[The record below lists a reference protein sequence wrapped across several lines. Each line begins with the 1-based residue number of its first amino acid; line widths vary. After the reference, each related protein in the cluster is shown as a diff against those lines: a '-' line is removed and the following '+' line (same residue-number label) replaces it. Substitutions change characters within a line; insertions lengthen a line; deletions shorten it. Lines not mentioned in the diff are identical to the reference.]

1 MKRYEVLWVFCLF
14 GLLYFKI
21 LEVIDNTEAILLSEY
36 SQELNSQQSITCS
49 TWQDYSAQFH
59 KINKRLDSLEMWVS
73 ELNLPLQNCVND
85 FNTLNNMLWHK

>member
-36 SQELNSQQSITCS
+36 SQELNTQQPITYS
-49 TWQDYSAQFH
+49 TWQDYSNQFN
-59 KINKRLDSLEMWVS
+59 KLNKKLSWIDKRLDSLEVAVWDVDMACQT
-73 ELNLPLQNCVND
+73 L
-85 FNTLNNMLWHK
+85 FNK